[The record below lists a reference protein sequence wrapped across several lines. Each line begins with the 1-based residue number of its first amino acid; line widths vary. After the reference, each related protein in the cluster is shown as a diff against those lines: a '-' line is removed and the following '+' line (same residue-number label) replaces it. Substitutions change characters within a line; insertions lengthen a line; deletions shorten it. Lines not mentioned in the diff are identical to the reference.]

1 MTKMSDSDDL
11 NLPVLLPNLQISFYF
26 KLQSIRNL
34 YFQESVRKAVES
46 LDIKILD
53 EQLSNYVNKDS
64 LKRVASFGLRGEVFF
79 AVPAI
84 LEQNPFLLG
93 YYRLLLG
100 LSQKEFYNKGPFGR
114 FKGLEE
120 RGEINFNVRKHV
132 PSLCLSLVRTAEI
145 LLNGIDDL
153 SLSIVHELQLLTLG
167 PQLRGGSNTSI
178 GQDATKEFFALVTEL
193 VANYKKETTKHVIH
207 IENDSKRNVLIEFS
221 SDPDVQIT
229 EQMQTMIRPLVSIE
243 IKGGRDASNI
253 HNRVGEAEKSHRKAR
268 NRGFFEFWTIIRV
281 NVDPAVIQRESPTTS
296 HFFHLDRIKD
306 PSTKEYTEFRDRL
319 GSLMG
324 IRIPD

>member
-1 MTKMSDSDDL
+1 MSELGVSFPL
-11 NLPVLLPNLQISFYF
+11 IKPNLQISFYF
-26 KLQSIRNL
+26 KLQAIRDL
-34 YFQESVRKAVES
+34 YFHEAIKKTIEA
-46 LDIKILD
+46 LDIKVLD
-53 EQLSNYVNKDS
+53 EQLSSYVDAAS

-79 AVPAI
+79 AVPCL

-100 LSQKEFYNKGPFGR
+100 LSQKELFNKGPFGR

-120 RGEINFNVRKHV
+120 RGEIPRSVKSQI
-132 PSLCLSLVRTAEI
+132 PALCSSLVKSAE
-145 LLNGIDDL
+145 LLVGGVDDL

-178 GQDATKEFFALVTEL
+178 GQEATREFFSVIKDLVSPYIKDATKRT
-193 VANYKKETTKHVIH
+193 IH
-207 IENDSKRNVLIEFS
+207 LENDSKRSVLIEFS

-229 EQMQTMIRPLVSIE
+229 EQLQTMVRPLVSIE

-281 NVDPAVIQRESPTTS
+281 DVDPTVIQRESPTTS
-296 HFFHLDRIKD
+296 HFFHLDRLKD
-306 PSTKEYTEFRDRL
+306 PSTLEYKEFRDRL

-324 IRIPD
+324 IRIF